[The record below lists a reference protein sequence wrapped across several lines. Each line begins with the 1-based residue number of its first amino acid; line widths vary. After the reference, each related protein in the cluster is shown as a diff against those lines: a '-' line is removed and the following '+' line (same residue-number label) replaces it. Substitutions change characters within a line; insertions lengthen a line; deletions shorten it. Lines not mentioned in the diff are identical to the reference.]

1 MKKDSPQSNRII
13 KYYRPYHDSS
23 GEQFYLPK
31 EWKKSTM
38 IGRGRKK
45 EKRDHHWQE
54 SKINYEFDNEMNGT
68 QLIRNLNWLG
78 RTNDLIEKMETEEN
92 NSSSVDEINEDED
105 EERKKSK
112 LLGHGSSSLRRKS
125 RDNNGTVDE
134 RDLKCALP
142 EMNNTL
148 SNWTLHGQNLG
159 SMLANSRAQCRNM
172 KKK

>member
-13 KYYRPYHDSS
+13 KYYGPYHDSS

-31 EWKKSTM
+31 EWKKLTM
-38 IGRGRKK
+38 IGRGWKN

-78 RTNDLIEKMETEEN
+78 RMNDLIEKMEIEEN
-92 NSSSVDEINEDED
+92 YSSSVDEIDED

-112 LLGHGSSSLRRKS
+112 LLGCGSSSLRKKS
-125 RDNNGTVDE
+125 RDNNNGTVDE
-134 RDLKCALP
+134 PDLRHASP

-148 SNWTLHGQNLG
+148 SNWMLQGQNLG
-159 SMLANSRAQCRNM
+159 STLASYRAQCRNM